1 MRIDVVT
8 IFPDYLAPLGLSLP
22 GKAQAKGLLDVE
34 VHDLRQWT
42 TDRHHTVDDTP
53 YGGGAGMVMKP
64 EPWGQALEAVARG
77 ATIVFTTPSGEPFT
91 QALAHE
97 LSTHEH
103 LVFACGRYEGI
114 DQRVIEHAAT
124 LGTVREVSLGDYV
137 LNGGEVAALAITEA
151 VVRLLPGFMGNAES
165 LVEESH
171 ADGLLEYPVYTK
183 PASWQG
189 RDVPEVLLSGD
200 HGRIA
205 AWRREQAERR
215 TAERRPDLLPATGG
229 CRRPRRP
236 RRAPGRAGRRRRA
249 LHPAAGLLAP
259 GAPGQPGRRHPGA
272 ARVARRRT
280 PRAGGVDGH
289 GRARAP
295 VSGRLVGA
303 VRGRRRRARR
313 VGHRPDHGRARP
325 AGPRPGAR
333 APRAGG
339 GARSADGDD
348 VRALHRGRRR
358 RDNLR
363 MYKKAGFR
371 LRPDRVAPPGAVV
384 LTKRGRAAD
393 FTLTSALWQTSALVR
408 SRPGSPGAPSQ
419 TRRGPAAP
427 HLPQGARR
435 PASSSTS
442 RIPSPTK
449 IPRLTCGT
457 REEHVM
463 TNVIAELGNSLKRD
477 DVPAFR
483 AGDTIKVHVKVI
495 EGSRSRV
502 QVFQGVVIRIHGSG
516 VGRTFTVRKVSFGV
530 GVERTFPL
538 NSPIFEKIEVVTR
551 GDVRRAK
558 LYYLR
563 NLRGKAAKIKE
574 RREA

>member
-64 EPWGQALEAVARG
+64 EPWGEALDSVARG
-77 ATIVFTTPSGEPFT
+77 ATIIFTTPSGEPFT
-91 QALAHE
+91 QRLAHE

-189 RDVPEVLLSGD
+189 REVPDVLLSGD

-215 TAERRPDLLPATGG
+215 TAERRPDLLPASAAVGSLADLDVRAAVPADAGEIYTLQRACWLQELQANPGVDIPALRESLDDV
-229 CRRPRRP
+229 RR
-236 RRAPGRAGRRRRA
+236 
-249 LHPAAGLLAP
+249 GL
-259 GAPGQPGRRHPGA
+259 GEWTVM
-272 ARVARRRT
+272 VARE
-280 PRAGGVDGH
+280 PR
-289 GRARAP
+289 
-295 VSGRLVGA
+295 SGRLVGA
-303 VRGRRRRARR
+303 VRGRVDEHGEWDIGRIMVA
-313 VGHRPDHGRARP
+313 PDLQGRGLGRGLLELVEELAP
-325 AGPRPGAR
+325 PSTTTYVLFTGAG
-333 APRAGG
+333 
-339 GARSADGDD
+339 ST
-348 VRALHRGRRR
+348 
-358 RDNLR
+358 DNLR

-371 LRPDRVAPPGAVV
+371 IRPDRVAPPGAVV
-384 LTKRGRAAD
+384 LTKRAGKRI
-393 FTLTSALWQTSALVR
+393 
-408 SRPGSPGAPSQ
+408 SR
-419 TRRGPAAP
+419 
-427 HLPQGARR
+427 
-435 PASSSTS
+435 
-442 RIPSPTK
+442 
-449 IPRLTCGT
+449 
-457 REEHVM
+457 
-463 TNVIAELGNSLKRD
+463 
-477 DVPAFR
+477 
-483 AGDTIKVHVKVI
+483 
-495 EGSRSRV
+495 
-502 QVFQGVVIRIHGSG
+502 
-516 VGRTFTVRKVSFGV
+516 
-530 GVERTFPL
+530 
-538 NSPIFEKIEVVTR
+538 
-551 GDVRRAK
+551 
-558 LYYLR
+558 
-563 NLRGKAAKIKE
+563 
-574 RREA
+574 